1 MKKSPQETKINQ
13 PCVFGFQTSVLPVL
27 VPVWNKMNA
36 SNYLDAFTTTGGRS
50 TNTRVFCYMEIT
62 PTQAAGRWGLFL
74 GQVSQHSN
82 EGGAVGPL
90 PSGALLG
97 ETSRVTGMHTAAH
110 LHFFQHFEEFCRLK
124 RKEGN
129 LLFDKSRHKASQSK
143 PHHGRDTGPPPWSTC
158 PAP

>member
-1 MKKSPQETKINQ
+1 MCFWLPDFCSSS
-13 PCVFGFQTSVLPVL
+13 FGACLEQNECIKLFRC
-27 VPVWNKMNA
+27 
-36 SNYLDAFTTTGGRS
+36 FHHHRS

-129 LLFDKSRHKASQSK
+129 LLFDKSRHNASQSK